1 MYTPAGALYVYD
13 KMMRKGGE
21 KEREREWGGGEIRAS
36 GA

>member
-21 KEREREWGGGEIRAS
+21 KERERVGGEIRAS